1 MVSLRFSLHTL
12 ADMFELPDSVVHST
26 ISKMIINEELQV
38 RTDRLIWINCRT
50 LFSVKLHTQIIS
62 QITEDAVVSRTCGE
76 LAFCCFCSS
85 QASWDEPT
93 QTVVMHRGA
102 EPTLLQ
108 SLALQLAEK
117 VSGFVCLFPLAAFRR
132 TNHQSSKMNSF
143 EQFPC
148 EHHPGCLNKK

>member
-62 QITEDAVVSRTCGE
+62 QITEDAVLPRTCSE

-117 VSGFVCLFPLAAFRR
+117 VSGVVCLFVCFHWPRLGGQMIRVVR
-132 TNHQSSKMNSF
+132 LIRSNNS
-143 EQFPC
+143 PV
-148 EHHPGCLNKK
+148 NITRDA